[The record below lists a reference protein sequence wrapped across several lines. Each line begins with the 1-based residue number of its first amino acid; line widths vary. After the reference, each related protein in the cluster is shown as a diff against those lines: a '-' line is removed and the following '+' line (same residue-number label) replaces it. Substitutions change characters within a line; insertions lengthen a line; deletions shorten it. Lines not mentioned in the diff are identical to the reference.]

1 MRTLLAAV
9 VGWTRAGQQAAA
21 DVPAGLVRLVPDG
34 PPLPLPRTAVGQ
46 AEGTVEVWFTA

>member
-21 DVPAGLVRLVPDG
+21 DVPAGLVRLVPDA
-34 PPLPLPRTAVGQ
+34 PQVSLPLKAVGRADGT
-46 AEGTVEVWFTA
+46 AEVLSGP